1 MKKNKI
7 YTILAAG
14 AVIANAMSPLSV
26 LAAENKASEQKPEN
40 KEVKQTQEQPKSEVK
55 VVEVKQ
61 EQPKAEVKQEEVKA
75 EQPKVSEEIPKPADE
90 VKQEEA
96 KPAAEVKQEQPKEET
111 KVEEKKPEVK
121 EEAKKPKAAP
131 KQEKKEQTNVHV
143 DVTTNTSSFSYKY
156 NFDNDT
162 AKFIASIAEQAR
174 VIGKKNDLYASV
186 MIAQAILE
194 SGSGT
199 SQLSQ
204 APNNNLFGI
213 KGAYKGQSVTFLTS
227 EDDGSGNLY
236 QIHDGFR
243 KYETTAQSLED
254 YADLIKESGYYVGAW
269 KSNAATFKEAAQYLQ
284 GRYATDT
291 SYAAKL
297 IGIIEAY
304 DLQQYDEDVKYEKTQ
319 YDKDGNVVEANK
331 VEKATDDT
339 IVKLLSTATSQLGVP
354 YVWGGATLDEGLD
367 CSGFTQ
373 QVFKKALNMDLPR
386 VTTDQEK
393 VGTDV
398 EVSKE
403 ALQPGDLVFFGDKG
417 NSYHVGIYLSN
428 GYFVNAPYE
437 GRTVEVQN
445 IKNFTPSFAKRVIP
459 TTEITE

>member
-7 YTILAAG
+7 YTLF
-14 AVIANAMSPLSV
+14 AVGTIFANALSPLSV
-26 LAAENKASEQKPEN
+26 LASENKPSDNQDKQQTEAKVQPESN
-40 KEVKQTQEQPKSEVK
+40 NTEVK
-55 VVEVKQ
+55 VVEVKPEEKPTPSEVETPKVEVKPSNEVK
-61 EQPKAEVKQEEVKA
+61 EQAKEESKPAETKAEET
-75 EQPKVSEEIPKPADE
+75 KPA
-90 VKQEEA
+90 EEA
-96 KPAAEVKQEQPKEET
+96 KAKEDDQKQEQN
-111 KVEEKKPEVK
+111 
-121 EEAKKPKAAP
+121 
-131 KQEKKEQTNVHV
+131 NVHV
-143 DVTTNTSSFSYKY
+143 DVTTNTSSFTYKY

-199 SQLSQ
+199 SELAQ

-213 KGAYKGQSVTFLTS
+213 KGAYEGKYVEFWTS
-227 EDDGSGNLY
+227 EDDGTGKLY
-236 QIHDGFR
+236 SIRDTFR
-243 KYETTAQSLED
+243 KYDTTAQSLED
-254 YADLIKESGYYVGAW
+254 YADLLKNSGFYYGAW
-269 KSNAATFKEAAQYLQ
+269 KSNTDTYEDAARFLQ

-304 DLQQYDEDVKYEKTQ
+304 DLQKYDEDVKYEKAQ
-319 YDKDGNVVEANK
+319 FDKDGKIIDAK
-331 VEKATDDT
+331 DVEKATDDT
-339 IVKLLSTATSQLGVP
+339 TVKLLSTATSQLGVP

-367 CSGFTQ
+367 CSGFVQ

-386 VTTDQEK
+386 TTTEQEQY
-393 VGTDV
+393 GWNV
-398 EVSKE
+398 EVTKE

-428 GYFVNAPYE
+428 GYFINAPTE
-437 GRTVEVQN
+437 GRTVEIQN
-445 IKNFTPSFAKRVIP
+445 IKNFTPSFAKRVIY
-459 TTEITE
+459 TTQVTE